1 VADPKQNEIK
11 VVAENRRARHDYFID
26 ETFEAGLAL
35 TGTEV
40 KSLRAGRANLRDS
53 YAGIEKNEV
62 FLYNMHISPYEM
74 GNRFNHDPLRTR
86 KLLMHR
92 SEIRRL
98 TSRTRE
104 KGFTLIPLRIYFKR
118 GKAKVELALARGKKL
133 YDKRAQIAERDA
145 RRETERELR
154 GRDRGR
160 DRER

>member
-1 VADPKQNEIK
+1 MADPKQNEIK